1 MVGVAEIDAAVT
13 VGATETVDAMVAAL
27 ASSVRAST
35 AKRHG
40 GRKTYRALAGF
51 SEAEELG
58 RLEEGV
64 VGSVKGKADSLTE
77 TGRGRQ

>member
-1 MVGVAEIDAAVT
+1 MVGGVEVDAAIA
-13 VGATETVDAMVAAL
+13 VGAADTVDAMVAAL

-35 AKRHG
+35 ARRHG

-51 SEAEELG
+51 SEEEEVG

-64 VGSVKGKADSLTE
+64 VGSGRDKADSLRE
-77 TGRGRQ
+77 TG